1 MELEGWEAAIV
12 RGLTQVRVYFSDTDQ
27 MGVVYNGN
35 YLTWFEIGRTELMRD
50 RGLSY
55 AAVEGRGCPYPS
67 RRRGSGSGGRRCTM
81 TWSRSRRDWVGFRT
95 RDLTFLYKLH
105 ARDQL
110 LVEGETTHVAV
121 GKEGGTA
128 IRIPDWL
135 HEGLK

>member
-1 MELEGWEAAIV
+1 M
-12 RGLTQVRVYFSDTDQ
+12 TQVRVYFSDTDQ

-35 YLTWFEIGRTELMRD
+35 YLTWFEVGRTELMRD

-55 AAVEGRGCPYPS
+55 ASVEGRGVSLPVTEARFRV
-67 RRRGSGSGGRRCTM
+67 RRPALYDDLVQIETRLGR
-81 TWSRSRRDWVGFRT
+81 VRT

-121 GKEGGTA
+121 GKDGGTA

-135 HEGLK
+135 RAGLE